1 MSEPIETPMADPVD
15 EIVTLNVTPGGVAIV
30 TLNRPDRHNA
40 FNADVI
46 ARLSDIFETLRANT
60 DEVRVVF
67 LRGAGRSFSAGADL
81 EWMKAAADWTHAD
94 NVEDAKGLA
103 HMLKR
108 LYDLP
113 QLTCALVHGA
123 AMGGG
128 AGLMAACDIAIAT
141 QDAKIRFSEVRLGLT
156 PATISPFVVRAI
168 GPRWARALF
177 ATGEGFDGKFAHQIG
192 LAQYIVEDEAGL
204 ETMMDHIAKLAFD
217 AAPGAV
223 KDAKDL
229 VDLVYGEEI
238 TDSVLSKTAHAI
250 SDRRTSA
257 EGKEG
262 LDAFLN
268 KRKPSWIVE

>member
-1 MSEPIETPMADPVD
+1 MSESVETPA

-81 EWMKAAADWTHAD
+81 EWMKAAADWTHGE

-108 LYDLP
+108 IYDLP

-128 AGLMAACDIAIAT
+128 AGLMAACDIAVST
-141 QDAKIRFSEVRLGLT
+141 KDAKIRFSEVRLGLT

-177 ATGEGFDGKFAHQIG
+177 ATGEGFDGNFAHQIG
-192 LAQYIVEDEAGL
+192 LAQYLVEDEAGL

-229 VDLVYGEEI
+229 VDLVYGEELS
-238 TDSVLSKTAHAI
+238 DSLLSKTAHAI
-250 SDRRTSA
+250 ADRRTSA